1 MAASSAPCG
10 LTSRVLLDPN
20 ATTTTTTRGK
30 FGPRSVRLP
39 MLPIVSWKNDS
50 CCSKSALPDELILGF
65 PVETLLSHCI
75 LHLHL
80 FGKLPVRTISSKSC
94 LGRTA
99 SGSVVAKATGETPA
113 QVSSEL
119 PEIVTTVKEAWKKL
133 DDKYAVASL
142 AFIGIIALW
151 SSTGII
157 SAIDKLPII
166 PGVLELIGIGY
177 TGWFVYNN
185 LLYKP
190 DREALIEKVKSTY
203 SDIIGN
209 SS

>member
-50 CCSKSALPDELILGF
+50 CCS
-65 PVETLLSHCI
+65 
-75 LHLHL
+75 
-80 FGKLPVRTISSKSC
+80 
-94 LGRTA
+94 RTA

>member
-10 LTSRVLLDPN
+10 LTSRALLDPS
-20 ATTTTTTRGK
+20 ATATRGQ
-30 FGPRSVRLP
+30 FGPRAVRLP
-39 MLPIVSWKNDS
+39 MLSIVSRKNAS
-50 CCSKSALPDELILGF
+50 CCSG
-65 PVETLLSHCI
+65 
-75 LHLHL
+75 
-80 FGKLPVRTISSKSC
+80 
-94 LGRTA
+94 TA
-99 SGSVVAKATGETPA
+99 TGSVVAKATGETPA

-119 PEIVTTVKEAWKKL
+119 PEIVTTVKEEWQKL

-142 AFIGIIALW
+142 AFAGIIALW

-185 LLYKP
+185 LIYKP
-190 DREALIEKVKSTY
+190 DREALIERVKSTY
-203 SDIIGN
+203 GDVIGK